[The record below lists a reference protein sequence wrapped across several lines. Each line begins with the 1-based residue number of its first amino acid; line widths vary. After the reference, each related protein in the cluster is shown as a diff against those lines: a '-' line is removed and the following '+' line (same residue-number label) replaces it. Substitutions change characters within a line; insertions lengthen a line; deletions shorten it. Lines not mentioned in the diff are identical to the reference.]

1 MMHNKFNVEVGLL
14 LARVFFGDR
23 EHSLVGVGRYGPWVR
38 LIKHRG
44 EYLGGHLKLR
54 QVINFRVG
62 VGFDTYNNLNVEV
75 GQIEN

>member
-1 MMHNKFNVEVGLL
+1 MIHNKLNVEVGLL

-44 EYLGGHLKLR
+44 EYLGGH
-54 QVINFRVG
+54 RVG